1 MNSDSVNRNAAFLLA
16 LIATVCAVLVAATHT
31 LTAGRIEE
39 NQRQYLA
46 RSLAPALAGIS
57 FDNDLLGSEIVVEAP
72 GELPGRG
79 QATVYIATLSG
90 VPVAWLFVVEALDGY
105 AGPIRLLI
113 GIDRQDRV
121 TAVRV
126 LEHRETPGLGDGIEI
141 ERSPWIDQFA
151 QRSLTDPEP
160 GGWSI
165 RRDGGEFD
173 QFTGA
178 SVTPRAVV
186 RAVKQTVTYV
196 AARKDTLQTTP
207 ESSR

>member
-1 MNSDSVNRNAAFLLA
+1 MSNDTANRNAAAILA
-16 LIATVCAVLVAATHT
+16 LIATLCALLVALTHE
-31 LTAGRIEE
+31 LTAGRIAE

-46 RSLAPALAGIS
+46 RSLAPALAGIG
-57 FDNDLLGSEIVVEAP
+57 FDNDLLGSEIAVEAP

-79 QATVYIATLSG
+79 EAIVYFATLSG
-90 VPVAWLFVVEALDGY
+90 TPVAWLFVVEALDGY

-113 GIDRQDRV
+113 GIDQQERI

-141 ERSPWIDQFA
+141 ERSRWIEQFA
-151 QRSLTDPEP
+151 RRSLTDPEP

-186 RAVKQTVTYV
+186 KAVRQTLTYFSV
-196 AARKDTLQTTP
+196 HK
-207 ESSR
+207 ESLPMPAEGDR

>member
-1 MNSDSVNRNAAFLLA
+1 MNGDSVNRNAAFLLA
-16 LIATVCAVLVAATHT
+16 LIATVCAVLVAATHE
-31 LTAGRIEE
+31 LTADRIAE

-46 RSLAPALAGIS
+46 RSLAPAIAGIS
-57 FDNDLLGSEIVVEAP
+57 FDNDLLSSQRVIEAP

-79 QATVYIATLSG
+79 EATVYFATLSG

-113 GIDRQDRV
+113 GIDQQDRV

-141 ERSPWIDQFA
+141 ERSSWIEQFA
-151 QRSLTDPEP
+151 KRSLIDPEP

-178 SVTPRAVV
+178 SVTPRSVV
-186 RAVKQTVTYV
+186 RAVHQTLTYFS
-196 AARKDTLQTTP
+196 AHKEALQTP
-207 ESSR
+207 SEGNR